1 MKVALNFW
9 VALVAVAMMALGC
22 GDGGDDGGSGGIAGS
37 GGGAGSGGSAGSGG
51 TGGSRG
57 GSGNFGFIST
67 VEGSTLTL
75 RHPDGTEESIGGEV
89 LFGWTNGQ
97 LLGGNYFKQLRIGT
111 SIGSMDLRMSFPGD
125 APPTG
130 LIEGVHG
137 LLGSRLLLEQTQ
149 VVDEVQVE
157 VFFQSS
163 DPPFNG
169 LTNATGTVEIFLD
182 VTALL
187 GVYDIAGE
195 IKADISG
202 VDGSYGI
209 DGYFW
214 AEEIDP

>member
-22 GDGGDDGGSGGIAGS
+22 GDGGDDGGSGGIAGTGGS
-37 GGGAGSGGSAGSGG
+37 RGGAGSGGSAGSGG
-51 TGGSRG
+51 
-57 GSGNFGFIST
+57 GSGNFGFITS
-67 VEGSTLTL
+67 VEGSSLTL
-75 RHPDGTEESIGGEV
+75 RRPDGTEESIGGEV

-111 SIGSMDLRMSFPGD
+111 SIGSMDLKMSFPGD

-130 LIEGVHG
+130 LIEGVHE
-137 LLGSRLLLEQTQ
+137 LRGSRLLLEQTQ
-149 VVDEVQVE
+149 VIDEVQVE
-157 VFFQSS
+157 LFFQSS

-187 GVYDIAGE
+187 AVYDIAGE
-195 IKADISG
+195 VDATISG
-202 VDGSYGI
+202 VDGSYGLN
-209 DGYFW
+209 GYFW